1 MEGHWLTGPESETEP
16 CVDLDRGGEFH
27 RRRKMEER
35 GTSNEGLRKERLRAV
50 SLSERISR
58 HTDKHRTRLRLSG
71 SLEEPREVHD
81 H

>member
-1 MEGHWLTGPESETEP
+1 MEGHWLNGTESAAEP
-16 CVDLDRGGEFH
+16 FTLHKGGEFH

-35 GTSNEGLRKERLRAV
+35 GTSNEGLRKERLRAA
-50 SLSERISR
+50 SLSERVPR

-71 SLEEPREVHD
+71 SLEEPSGVHD

>member
-1 MEGHWLTGPESETEP
+1 MEGHWLNGTKSATDPSF
-16 CVDLDRGGEFH
+16 DLGEGGEFH

-50 SLSERISR
+50 SWSERVSR
-58 HTDKHRTRLRLSG
+58 HTDKHRTRPRLSG
-71 SLEEPREVHD
+71 SLEEPRGVHD